1 MRVYLPIYCMLFF
14 LNLKAQTLHFTDST
28 NIQAKV
34 WNKDKEKKVTY
45 SNWKTY
51 TSHSIEMI
59 KGFNPI
65 ENDLR
70 DNYGGNDIFVTKA
83 SGYFKVSKNGDRFLF
98 TDPMGKAYFNIGV
111 NGIRTGKSENNT
123 KAFNENFISI
133 DQWIAKTHL
142 DISTFGFNSAG
153 SWSDINSIITYNK
166 KTKSH
171 FIYCTQ
177 LSLLSTFSQNRKSN
191 NLNYPVLA
199 NVFNEAFA
207 QWCNDKI
214 FENKDKLKDPNLL
227 GHFSDNELP
236 FQEKLLTAF
245 LKINDNYDPAFQAA
259 DNWVKENKIDKEN
272 ITEIDESRFSGFVAE
287 YYFKTVNTVL
297 KKIDPNHLYLGSRLH
312 ASAKNNP
319 AVLRAAEK
327 YVDVISI
334 NYYGSW
340 DLNTKSNE
348 QWASLSKP
356 FMITEFYTKGED
368 ANMENISGAGW
379 IVKSQKDRGM
389 HYQNFILS
397 FLQNKNCVGIHW
409 FRYQD
414 NDPTDKTAD
423 ISNKDS
429 NKGMINTNYNWYQ
442 PLTDA
447 MSSINNK
454 IYQLIKFIDNP
465 KK

>member
-1 MRVYLPIYCMLFF
+1 MLVLVY
-14 LNLKAQTLHFTDST
+14 H
-28 NIQAKV
+28 
-34 WNKDKEKKVTY
+34 
-45 SNWKTY
+45 
-51 TSHSIEMI
+51 
-59 KGFNPI
+59 
-65 ENDLR
+65 
-70 DNYGGNDIFVTKA
+70 
-83 SGYFKVSKNGDRFLF
+83 
-98 TDPMGKAYFNIGV
+98 
-111 NGIRTGKSENNT
+111 NN
-123 KAFNENFISI
+123 
-133 DQWIAKTHL
+133 
-142 DISTFGFNSAG
+142 
-153 SWSDINSIITYNK
+153 
-166 KTKSH
+166 
-171 FIYCTQ
+171 
-177 LSLLSTFSQNRKSN
+177 
-191 NLNYPVLA
+191 
-199 NVFNEAFA
+199 
-207 QWCNDKI
+207 
-214 FENKDKLKDPNLL
+214 
-227 GHFSDNELP
+227 
-236 FQEKLLTAF
+236 QEKLLTAF

-259 DNWVKENKIDKEN
+259 DNWLKENKIDKEN

-319 AVLRAAEK
+319 AVLLAAEK

-348 QWASLSKP
+348 QWSSLSKP

-429 NKGMINTNYNWYQ
+429 NKGMINTNYKWYQ

>member
-1 MRVYLPIYCMLFF
+1 MRIALSINCILFF
-14 LNLKAQTLHFTDST
+14 LNSNAQVLHFTDS
-28 NIQAKV
+28 NNVQAKV

-45 SNWKTY
+45 SDWKTY

-70 DNYGGNDIFVTKA
+70 DNYGGNNFFTA
-83 SGYFKVSKNGDRFLF
+83 NATGYFKISKKGDRFLF
-98 TDPMGKAYFNIGV
+98 SDPLGNAYFNIGI

-123 KAFNENFISI
+123 KAFNENFKST
-133 DQWIAKTHL
+133 DQWIEKTHL
-142 DISTFGFNSAG
+142 DISSFGFNSAG
-153 SWSDINSIITYNK
+153 SWSDVNSITAYNK
-166 KTKSH
+166 KAKPY

-177 LSLLSTFSQNRKSN
+177 LSLLSTFSQNKKTSS
-191 NLNYPVLA
+191 LNYPVLA
-199 NVFNEAFA
+199 NIFNPSFA
-207 QWCNDKI
+207 AWCNEKI
-214 FENKDKLKDPNLL
+214 LENKDKFKDPNLL

-236 FQEKLLTAF
+236 FQEKSITAF
-245 LKINDNYDPAFQAA
+245 LKINDNNDPAFQAVIEWLKR
-259 DNWVKENKIDKEN
+259 NNIEKGKIS
-272 ITEIDESRFSGFVAE
+272 EIDENKFSGFVAE
-287 YYFKTVNTVL
+287 NYFKIVNDAL
-297 KKIDPNHLYLGSRLH
+297 KNLDPNHLYLGSRLH

-319 AVLRAAEK
+319 EVLRAAEK
-327 YVDVISI
+327 YLDVISI

-340 DLNTKSNE
+340 DLNKKSNE

-368 ANMENISGAGW
+368 ANMENLSGAGW
-379 IVKSQKDRGM
+379 IVKTQKDRGI

-423 ISNKDS
+423 VSNKDS
-429 NKGMINTNYNWYQ
+429 NKGMINTNYNWYK

-454 IYQLIKFIDNP
+454 IYQIIQFIDSQ